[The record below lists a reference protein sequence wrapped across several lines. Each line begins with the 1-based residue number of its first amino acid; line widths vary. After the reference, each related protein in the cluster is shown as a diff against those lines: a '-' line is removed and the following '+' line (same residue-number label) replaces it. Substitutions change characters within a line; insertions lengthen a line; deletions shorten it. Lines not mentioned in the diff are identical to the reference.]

1 MILEVAKRLGYTPI
15 RCGRVYR
22 DKVHDSLIFF
32 EHTDSYYRYSQKEGG
47 NIYNLVINTLNCDFK
62 TAIEFLKKENI
73 ILNNDFEHLKNDTI
87 EERKF
92 LKFPKHNVNSDKMI
106 DYLHNIRKIN
116 KSVIF
121 DLISRKIIYEDI
133 NHNMCFIGKN
143 LDGKVKNIQRRSLID
158 KEFSTVSGSSKKY
171 PFFIENNNYS
181 LVITEGEIDSISMY
195 ELFGKKH
202 TYIALSGLSDSGLIN
217 FINERNLNNIVINL
231 CLDNDEPGM
240 EATKR
245 ISKNLETLDKNF
257 IIKDISSK
265 IYKIKDVKD
274 TNDILKIYKLRKEKQ
289 IE

>member
-1 MILEVAKRLGYTPI
+1 MILEVAKRLGFTPI

-47 NIYNLVINTLNCDFK
+47 NIYNLVMNTLNCDFK
-62 TAIEFLKKENI
+62 TAVEFLKKENI
-73 ILNNDFEHLKNDTI
+73 VLDNTFENQKNEVI
-87 EERKF
+87 EDRKF
-92 LKFPKHNVNSDKMI
+92 IKFPKHNINADKMI
-106 DYLHNIRKIN
+106 DYLHNTRKIN

-121 DLISRKIIYEDI
+121 DLINRKIIYEDI
-133 NHNMCFIGKN
+133 NHNLCFIGKN
-143 LDGKVKNIQRRSLID
+143 IDNKIKNIQRRSLIN

-171 PFFIENNNYS
+171 PFLIENNNSS
-181 LVITEGEIDSISMY
+181 LVITEGEIDTISMY

-202 TYIALSGLSDSGLIN
+202 TYLALSGLSDSGLIN
-217 FINERNLNNIVINL
+217 FIKERNLNNIVVNL
-231 CLDNDEPGM
+231 CLDNDEPGR

-245 ISKNLETLDKNF
+245 IIKNLSSIDRKI

-265 IYKIKDVKD
+265 IYIKDSIKD
-274 TNDILKIYKLRKEKQ
+274 TNDLLRMYKAKKEKQ